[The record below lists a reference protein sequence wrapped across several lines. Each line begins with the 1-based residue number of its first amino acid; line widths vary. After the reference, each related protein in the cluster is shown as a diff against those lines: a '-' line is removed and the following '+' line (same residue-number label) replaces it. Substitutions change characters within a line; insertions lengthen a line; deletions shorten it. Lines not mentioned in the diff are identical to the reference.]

1 MKKFISKLRMSISL
15 LLLAGFWC
23 ISVSGTSSLIDRPAK
38 RFPGRY
44 RSSID
49 PPKDFQAAIAHR

>member
-1 MKKFISKLRMSISL
+1 MKQFISKLRMAFCLTAIF
-15 LLLAGFWC
+15 GFWC

-38 RFPGRY
+38 SFPGHY